1 MASTVRKQREM
12 KADVN
17 LNCSFSVWDPGLWSS
32 AFLIWGL
39 PYKLVQEICF
49 QGNPEFPQVEKIM

>member
-1 MASTVRKQREM
+1 M
-12 KADVN
+12 KADVD
-17 LNCSFSVWDPGLWSS
+17 LNCSFSVWDPGLWNS

-49 QGNPEFPQVEKIM
+49 QGNPEFPQIEKIM